1 MLMETG
7 ISKKDQVSELL
18 DPVSVDTSHNRR
30 IQCNCARSS
39 QVLLRAK
46 YDGPVGKPKCSAS
59 RLAAMLAMS
68 KSDSEGLTQL
78 GLSVTCSSTWVVDA
92 AGQPGTAWAVD
103 VGLSQRS
110 SHGSRWRLRLYNS
123 KISFALN
130 CETFQTPCP
139 TTFGT

>member
-78 GLSVTCSSTWVVDA
+78 GAVCHLFLNMGCRCS
-92 AGQPGTAWAVD
+92 
-103 VGLSQRS
+103 RS
-110 SHGSRWRLRLYNS
+110 ARHSLGRRCWTFA
-123 KISFALN
+123 KI
-130 CETFQTPCP
+130 
-139 TTFGT
+139 